1 MTQREND
8 PDLIAYL
15 EILWKRRWLIVV
27 PTALFALIAGIV
39 SFLIPPQWEVDAI
52 IQPSKF
58 FVQSGQG
65 QFQEIVVMDPK
76 RLAGQI
82 NEGSYNRQI
91 AAGLNLDPRSL
102 PEITA
107 KNLGDTQLVRVSL
120 RSGEAAKGRPILNTL
135 FELVKSELDRKIEV
149 ELKGITTQISSKEND
164 IKIKGFDI
172 RVLEIEIEKARQET
186 VAAGN
191 KLNISVERSR
201 GIIEEM
207 RGVKARNDEI
217 EKQQRALLAEKRDG
231 IEALGLL
238 LYSNEVQQNFRY
250 YNTLEESLSEEK
262 NTQEDLRLSLR
273 GKGQAILGIKTQ
285 IDRINQEI
293 AGLQRD
299 AELLEERKRRIDYTQ
314 LVKEPTESL
323 NPVSPKKRAN
333 VAIAGILAFFAFSIL
348 ALVLDSIDKRNARM
362 HTNA

>member
-1 MTQREND
+1 MAQREND
-8 PDLIAYL
+8 PDLFAYL

-27 PTALFALIAGIV
+27 PTALFALAAGIV
-39 SFLIPPQWEVDAI
+39 SFLIPPKWEVDAL

-58 FVQSGQG
+58 FVQSEQG
-65 QFQEIVVMDPK
+65 QFQEIVAMDPK
-76 RLAGQI
+76 QIAGQI
-82 NEGSYNRQI
+82 NEGSYNPLV
-91 AAGLNLDPRSL
+91 AAGLKLDPRTM

-107 KNLGDTQLVRVSL
+107 ASLEDTKLVRVSL
-120 RSGEAAKGRPILNTL
+120 RTGDTAEGRAILDAL
-135 FELVKSELDRKIEV
+135 LQLVKNDLDRKIEV

-172 RVLEIEIEKARQET
+172 RTLEIEIEKARQESI
-186 VAAGN
+186 AAGN
-191 KLNISVERSR
+191 KLNISAERSR
-201 GIIEEM
+201 GLVEEM
-207 RGVKARNDEI
+207 KGVKTRIEEI
-217 EKQQRALLAEKRDG
+217 EKQLRTLLAEKRDG

-262 NTQEDLRLSLR
+262 NTQEDLRLSLHE
-273 GKGQAILGIKTQ
+273 KGQAILGVRTQ

-293 AGLQRD
+293 IGLRRD
-299 AELLEERKRRIDYTQ
+299 ADLLEERKRHVDHTE
-314 LVKEPTESL
+314 LVKKPTVSL

-348 ALVLDSIDKRNARM
+348 ALILDSSDKRKARRS
-362 HTNA
+362 AGV